1 MHNMIEIERISE
13 LLIRVVKILLGIIYR
28 ILNVIKRNLF
38 DHLMKG
44 NHTWLSMHFQFP
56 NYILLE
62 KGNIKFTI
70 QFR

>member
-1 MHNMIEIERISE
+1 MIEIERISE

-44 NHTWLSMHFQFP
+44 NHT
-56 NYILLE
+56 
-62 KGNIKFTI
+62 
-70 QFR
+70 